1 MSDLGLPPMPATMKI
16 ELEEELSAIAKL
28 ASDVGMTTLAAEL
41 TDQRIPKLREERFNL
56 VVVGE
61 FNHGKSTFVNALLGQ
76 AVLPAGITPTT
87 ATINHITWGDTP
99 AATAHM
105 EDGSTKEI
113 ELDLGP
119 HALVDWVTIE
129 GKDAAHVKFV
139 DVRWP
144 APILRDRVTLVDTP
158 GVNDI
163 NEQRAEITYGYI
175 PRADAVLF
183 LLDGAQVL
191 KASERAFLEQR
202 ILRRSRDKIFFVI
215 GKVDLLAPDEREETL
230 RFARTHL
237 TKVVPDPM
245 IFPLS
250 AKRQLSADPAV
261 RETSGMQ
268 PLLDH
273 LGAYLT
279 TSRGQVLLDNGI
291 ADALRTLG
299 YLRQNL
305 GIKRRSLSFELEEL
319 EARIGKVRS
328 QLDGARAH
336 LRAHHARIRAEAD
349 AVKAGVRLELETFV
363 RELKARL
370 PDEIDRVSGN
380 DVKKYLQPF
389 LEDTWKA
396 WAENLGDKVAGQ
408 LERLAEEIIQVTNED
423 VEASMQTLA
432 RELGPADTKV
442 ELEVDSLK
450 YDVGVFALGALGTG
464 VFLFVNTLVGGLL
477 TIAAPILAYVLKDR
491 MSGEI
496 KTQAKKGIEEV
507 VDHTAAAVG
516 PRFEQIVDDFQGRL
530 ADFVTAAGDA
540 LHKGIGEVLDR
551 ALAERRNQGVDV
563 QVRDQELA
571 AQLARLA
578 EIEARVGTLRDR
590 LWSVPQAGP
599 ALGTV

>member
-28 ASDVGMTTLAAEL
+28 ASDVGMTTLATEL

-113 ELDLGP
+113 ELDRGP

-139 DVRWP
+139 DVRGP

-215 GKVDLLAPDEREETL
+215 GKIDLLAPDESEETL

-237 TKVVPDPM
+237 TQVGPDPM

-268 PLLDH
+268 PLLSCNT
-273 LGAYLT
+273 GW
-279 TSRGQVLLDNGI
+279 RGQ
-291 ADALRTLG
+291 ALCAGLCFRG
-299 YLRQNL
+299 R
-305 GIKRRSLSFELEEL
+305 
-319 EARIGKVRS
+319 
-328 QLDGARAH
+328 GA
-336 LRAHHARIRAEAD
+336 
-349 AVKAGVRLELETFV
+349 V
-363 RELKARL
+363 
-370 PDEIDRVSGN
+370 
-380 DVKKYLQPF
+380 
-389 LEDTWKA
+389 
-396 WAENLGDKVAGQ
+396 
-408 LERLAEEIIQVTNED
+408 
-423 VEASMQTLA
+423 
-432 RELGPADTKV
+432 
-442 ELEVDSLK
+442 
-450 YDVGVFALGALGTG
+450 
-464 VFLFVNTLVGGLL
+464 GLL
-477 TIAAPILAYVLKDR
+477 C
-491 MSGEI
+491 
-496 KTQAKKGIEEV
+496 
-507 VDHTAAAVG
+507 
-516 PRFEQIVDDFQGRL
+516 
-530 ADFVTAAGDA
+530 
-540 LHKGIGEVLDR
+540 
-551 ALAERRNQGVDV
+551 
-563 QVRDQELA
+563 
-571 AQLARLA
+571 AR
-578 EIEARVGTLRDR
+578 
-590 LWSVPQAGP
+590 W
-599 ALGTV
+599 

>member
-432 RELGPADTKV
+432 RELGPAETKV

-464 VFLFVNTLVGGLL
+464 IFLFVNTLVGGLL
-477 TIAAPILAYVLKDR
+477 TVAAPILAYVLKDR

-496 KTQAKKGIEEV
+496 KIQAKKGIDEV
-507 VDHTAAAVG
+507 VDRTAAAVG

-551 ALAERRNQGVDV
+551 ALLERRNQDVDV
-563 QVRDQELA
+563 KVRDQELA

-578 EIEARVGTLRDR
+578 EIEAHVEKLRDR
-590 LWSVPQAGP
+590 LWSGP
-599 ALGTV
+599 PLGPV

>member
-1 MSDLGLPPMPATMKI
+1 MSELLPPMPATMKI
-16 ELEEELSAIAKL
+16 ELEEELGAIAKL
-28 ASDVGMTTLAAEL
+28 ATEVGMNTLASEL
-41 TDQRIPKLREERFNL
+41 VDERIPKLHEERFNL

-87 ATINHITWGDTP
+87 ATINHITWGETP
-99 AATAHM
+99 SATAHM
-105 EDGSTKEI
+105 EDGSTKEV
-113 ELDLGP
+113 DLNSGP

-144 APILRDRVTLVDTP
+144 AAILRDRVTLVDTP

-215 GKVDLLAPDEREETL
+215 GKIDLLAPDEREETL

-237 TKVVPDPM
+237 SKVVPDPM

-250 AKRQLSADPAV
+250 AKRQLSTDPAV
-261 RETSGMQ
+261 RATSGMQ

-279 TSRGQVLLDNGI
+279 TSRSQVLLDNGI
-291 ADALRTLG
+291 HDALRTLG

-305 GIKRRSLSFELEEL
+305 GIKRRSLSFELDEL
-319 EARIGKVRS
+319 ESRIAKVRN
-328 QLDGARAH
+328 QLDGAHAH

-349 AVKAGVRLELETFV
+349 AVKAGVRLELESFV

-370 PDEIDRVSGN
+370 PDEIERVQGA

-396 WAENLGDKVAGQ
+396 WAEGLGDKVAGQ

-551 ALAERRNQGVDV
+551 ALVERRNQGVDV
-563 QVRDQELA
+563 EERDQELG
-571 AQLARLA
+571 AQLERLA
-578 EIEARVGTLRDR
+578 QIEARVEKLRER
-590 LWSVPQAGP
+590 LWSAPQAGP
-599 ALGTV
+599 RLGTV